1 MKKLVF
7 ISLFIFISYV
17 SVAQTANFTETEVD
31 IPSVK
36 VTVNGTL
43 LMPIDVKKPKLVIFI
58 PGSGPTDRNGNQGL
72 LQTNATKFLAEALSD
87 NKIATYRFD
96 KNVIALVKLK
106 DFKEEDVA
114 FDDYIEETNQ
124 IIAYF
129 KKDKKFSKIIIAGHS
144 EGSLVGILV
153 ANQTNGFISLDGAG
167 RPIDEILYEQI
178 NNQAPFLAAPTK
190 IVLDSLK
197 QGLLVKN
204 VSPMLL
210 SIFRPSVQPYLINWM
225 RYNPQTEIKKL
236 NLPILLINGTK
247 DIQVPVTDAELLHQ
261 SNPISTLKIIENM
274 NHIFKEIK
282 GDIQENRQSYT
293 NPNLPI
299 MPNLVKII
307 VEFVNKI

>member
-1 MKKLVF
+1 MKKLIF
-7 ISLFIFISYV
+7 ISLFISYL
-17 SVAQTANFTETEVD
+17 SVAQTKNFTETEVD
-31 IPSVK
+31 IPSIK

-43 LMPIDVKKPKLVIFI
+43 LMPNDVKKPKLVIFI
-58 PGSGPTDRNGNQGL
+58 PGSGPTDRNGNQGMV
-72 LQTNATKFLAEALSD
+72 QTNATKFLAEALSD
-87 NKIATYRFD
+87 NNIATYRFD

-106 DFKEEDVA
+106 DFKEENIA
-114 FDDYIEETNQ
+114 FDDYIDEMKQ

-129 KKDKKFSKIIIAGHS
+129 KKDKTFSKIIIAGHS

-153 ANQTNGFISLDGAG
+153 ANITDGFISLDGAG

-197 QGLLVKN
+197 QGFMVKN

-210 SIFRPSVQPYLINWM
+210 SIFRASVQPYLINWM
-225 RYNPQTEIKKL
+225 RYNPQNEIK
-236 NLPILLINGTK
+236 NLKVPILLINGTK
-247 DIQVPVTDAELLHQ
+247 DIQVPVTDAELLYQ
-261 SNPISTLKIIENM
+261 ANSKSTLKIIENM

-293 NPNLPI
+293 NPNLQI
-299 MPNLVKII
+299 MSNLVETI
-307 VEFVNKI
+307 VAFVNKI